1 MPRRARLAAMI
12 ALALAPALAFAQA
25 QPVSDAA
32 YPGQIKLHVDATDV
46 AHRVFSIRE
55 EIPVQAGAL
64 RLYYPQWLPGNHG
77 PRGPVDL
84 IGGLRFSANGTS
96 LPWRRDPL
104 DVYSFWVDVPAGAS
118 NLVAEFQYLS
128 PMDTVQGRVV
138 MTPEI
143 IGLQW
148 NAVVLYPAGYDASK
162 ITVAP
167 SVQIPNGW
175 RAGTALEIDNAN
187 RNLASLVYAPTTLE
201 TLVDSPLLAGKY
213 SKDIAL
219 DASARPVNIFA
230 VGDKAKFVEIKP
242 DVLAKHK
249 ALIAQADKL
258 YGSRHYRH
266 YTFLASASD
275 RYSRIGLEHHQS
287 TEVSVEPDYFT
298 DAKTMAKD
306 EVFAHEYTHSWN
318 GKFRRGAD
326 LSTPNFNVPMQDSL
340 LWVYEGQTQYWGD
353 VLAARAGFRTPEQA
367 RDGLAS
373 IAAAYDHREGRA
385 WRSLADTTNQ
395 PIISARR
402 PQAWRSWQRGE
413 DYYTEGQL
421 IWLDVDTLIREKSG
435 GRKSLDDFARGF
447 FGVQDGRVEV
457 LTYTFDDV
465 VAELNQVQPY
475 DWAAFLHAR
484 VDAAGGQAPLDGLA
498 RSGWKLIYNDKPPAD
513 AGGGRGGTDFSY
525 SLGMSVGKDNKVG
538 NVAWNGVAFK
548 AGLAPGM
555 VLVAVNGEAAS
566 GDVLKEAVTD
576 AKADKKPIVLLVNSF
591 DHITELRLDYHEGL
605 RYPHLERIEGTP
617 DRLSLILAPKK

>member
-1 MPRRARLAAMI
+1 MI

-32 YPGQIKLHVDATDV
+32 YPGQIKLHVDATDI

-55 EIPVQAGAL
+55 EIPVQAGPL

-84 IGGLRFSANGTS
+84 VGGLRFSANGTA

-104 DVYSFWVDVPAGAS
+104 DMYSFWIDVPAGAS
-118 NLVAEFQYLS
+118 KLVAEFQYLS

-148 NAVVLYPAGYDASK
+148 NAVVLYPAGYDAGK

-167 SVQIPNGW
+167 SVEIPNGW
-175 RAGTALEIDNAN
+175 RAGTALEIENAN
-187 RNLASLVYAPTTLE
+187 RNLATLVYAPTTLE

-213 SKDIAL
+213 SKDIPL

-230 VGDKAKFVEIKP
+230 VGDKAKFIDIKP

-249 ALIAQADKL
+249 ALITQADKL
-258 YGSRHYRH
+258 YGSRHYKH

-275 RYSRIGLEHHQS
+275 RYSSIGLEHHQS
-287 TEVSVEPDYFT
+287 TEVGVDTDYFT
-298 DAKTMAKD
+298 DAKAVAKD
-306 EVFAHEYTHSWN
+306 EVLAHEYTHSWN

-353 VLAARAGFRTPEQA
+353 VLAARAGFRSAEQA

-373 IAAAYDHREGRA
+373 LAAAYEHREGRA

-421 IWLDVDTLIREKSG
+421 IWLDADTLIREKSG
-435 GRKSLDDFARGF
+435 GKKSLDDFARGF
-447 FGVQDGRVEV
+447 FGVEDGRVEV

-465 VAELNQVQPY
+465 VAALNKVLPY
-475 DWAAFLHAR
+475 DWATFLHAR

-498 RSGWKLIYNDKPPAD
+498 RSGWKLVYNDKPPAD

-525 SLGMSVGKDNKVG
+525 SLGMSLGKDNKIG
-538 NVAWNGVAFK
+538 GVAWNSLAFK

-566 GDVLKEAVTD
+566 GDVLKDAVTE
-576 AKADKKPIVLLVNSF
+576 AKGGKQPIVLLVNSF
-591 DHITELRLDYHEGL
+591 DHISEVRLDYHEGL
-605 RYPHLERIEGTP
+605 RFPHLERIAGTP